1 MKGEVND
8 TLRDRVH
15 APCTLKSESVQG
27 GVHAFARLHAQ
38 KDSRPPTVAK
48 LARRLKPGRSN
59 ASRRVHSAK
68 VLISSG
74 IWWTI
79 SENPCQKISK
89 YSPNLTKYKHT
100 KRVRVQSK
108 QGNTSPSPQN
118 DQIGPEGGEGVHTPR
133 KRVHACTLSMLTRER
148 RTTERKDLEK

>member
-15 APCTLKSESVQG
+15 AQVRKRAWGVQG

-68 VLISSG
+68 
-74 IWWTI
+74 
-79 SENPCQKISK
+79 NA
-89 YSPNLTKYKHT
+89 
-100 KRVRVQSK
+100 
-108 QGNTSPSPQN
+108 
-118 DQIGPEGGEGVHTPR
+118 DF
-133 KRVHACTLSMLTRER
+133 
-148 RTTERKDLEK
+148 

>member
-15 APCTLKSESVQG
+15 APARSSPKACMGS
-27 GVHAFARLHAQ
+27 ARRFARLHAH

-59 ASRRVHSAK
+59 ASRSVHSAK

-118 DQIGPEGGEGVHTPR
+118 DQIGPEGGRVYISPENECTPAR
-133 KRVHACTLSMLTRER
+133 FLCLP
-148 RTTERKDLEK
+148 

>member
-27 GVHAFARLHAQ
+27 GVHAFARLHAP
-38 KDSRPPTVAK
+38 KD
-48 LARRLKPGRSN
+48 
-59 ASRRVHSAK
+59 
-68 VLISSG
+68 
-74 IWWTI
+74 
-79 SENPCQKISK
+79 
-89 YSPNLTKYKHT
+89 SPNLTKYKHT